1 MVLCMYLA
9 LSGASTLKYVCPGD
23 SVQAF
28 QNIAFDSCNARVS
41 LYINGNR
48 NTEIATWLSQNCTL
62 NETRLDAYKDRV
74 FLDQNGTITIHN
86 FHHFDQ
92 GKYVVISKKDTL
104 PSIQEVQLFL
114 MVAPLNDCKPMIVRL
129 GNKLLASLKPDNCG
143 TPVATLYWKG
153 FGGVSDTNGSMLK
166 ITPGTETRTYYA
178 CIQGPA
184 LRCARNQTTLDNCSP
199 FVIEGNT
206 SRTVPSESSNSIA
219 YITIIIVLGVI
230 LMMVIVV
237 IVILIRKHRRR
248 SIAFLRSTYMLL
260 DTASVIKKSYS
271 ALSIINRAAFYIIQ
285 NTNPNLNIGFAT
297 RKGILQGQRHTEF
310 EMNEVETDHPSGIDP
325 ETIRE
330 LQELR
335 DAALCKIC
343 FANKTS
349 VCFMPCYHVATCDK
363 CSISLDNCPVC
374 RASIKERKTICFDSN
389 E

>member
-1 MVLCMYLA
+1 
-9 LSGASTLKYVCPGD
+9 
-23 SVQAF
+23 
-28 QNIAFDSCNARVS
+28 
-41 LYINGNR
+41 
-48 NTEIATWLSQNCTL
+48 
-62 NETRLDAYKDRV
+62 
-74 FLDQNGTITIHN
+74 
-86 FHHFDQ
+86 
-92 GKYVVISKKDTL
+92 
-104 PSIQEVQLFL
+104 
-114 MVAPLNDCKPMIVRL
+114 MIVRL

-184 LRCARNQTTLDNCSP
+184 LQCARNQTTLDNCSP

-206 SRTVPSESSNSIA
+206 SRTVPSESSNTIA

-237 IVILIRKHRRR
+237 IVILIRKHRKRNILNGEN
-248 SIAFLRSTYMLL
+248 SAGLL
-260 DTASVIKKSYS
+260 DGSCPTDKQLDDVNAEHAESLK
-271 ALSIINRAAFYIIQ
+271 LCE
-285 NTNPNLNIGFAT
+285 GD
-297 RKGILQGQRHTEF
+297 GDTEF
-310 EMNEVETDHPSGIDP
+310 EMDEVETDHPSGIDP